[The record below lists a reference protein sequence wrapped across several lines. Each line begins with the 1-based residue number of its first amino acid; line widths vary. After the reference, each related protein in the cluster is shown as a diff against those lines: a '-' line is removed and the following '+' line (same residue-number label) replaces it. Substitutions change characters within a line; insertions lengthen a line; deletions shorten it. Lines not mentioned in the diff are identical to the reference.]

1 MPRRLTLLAVLAA
14 VFVLGFTQ
22 TASAATTRYSD
33 FTTAGRGAAGYATAT
48 LAVTWNSATNADIG
62 ASITDH
68 CPANGLGVYL
78 HLRLRTS
85 AGAYHQLGNSS
96 VADGCGTTRSGY
108 VTSIA
113 GLYGRISHIDG
124 RLCEEDHNGGQASVC
139 TGWQAIDNPY
149 T

>member
-1 MPRRLTLLAVLAA
+1 MPRKLALLAALVA

-22 TASAATTRYSD
+22 TASASITRYAEFS
-33 FTTAGRGAAGYATAT
+33 TAGRGAPGYATAT
-48 LAVTWNSATNADIG
+48 MAVTWNSATNADIG

-68 CPANGLGVYL
+68 CPANGMGAYL

-85 AGAYHQLGNSS
+85 AGTYHRLGTSP
-96 VADGCGTTRSGY
+96 VADGCDTTRSGY
-108 VTSIA
+108 ITSVA

-124 RLCEEDHNGGQASVC
+124 RLCEEDRDGNLASIC
-139 TGWQAIDNPY
+139 TAWKEIDNPY